1 MACVSSLPI
10 DQEQE
15 ASLIAIDTEW
25 VASLVG
31 LCMMVAANFV
41 PGHMGEEEYIAR
53 KISCVDVDDDIS
65 ASCIFMLELDDS
77 IGTFHCMRYNA
88 VLHYTDKQHD
98 NFHAFNLPCS
108 PPCNPFHKE
117 AICFPLQEYIDASA
131 NINNHFVSTPERS
144 LPDVGQRVVVK
155 LGCTDDVLIKE
166 GSAHDVVVEEE
177 GSANA
182 LDKPCLPVTIGPKKL
197 YSLTKSTDW
206 TRLKNGQPGWP
217 VAPVP

>member
-77 IGTFHCMRYNA
+77 IGTFHRIQYDAMLRYANN
-88 VLHYTDKQHD
+88 QHD
-98 NFHAFNLPCS
+98 NFHAFNLPSSS
-108 PPCNPFHKE
+108 PLRVIHLTRRQFDFLYENILTFVQISTIILPPPQKE
-117 AICFPLQEYIDASA
+117 
-131 NINNHFVSTPERS
+131 VSQTEAG
-144 LPDVGQRVVVK
+144 V
-155 LGCTDDVLIKE
+155 
-166 GSAHDVVVEEE
+166 
-177 GSANA
+177 
-182 LDKPCLPVTIGPKKL
+182 
-197 YSLTKSTDW
+197 
-206 TRLKNGQPGWP
+206 
-217 VAPVP
+217 